1 MEIIRNYLESMFAQ
15 LPNTPEVLKAK
26 QELRQMMEDKYS
38 ELIAEGKTDNEAV
51 GIVISEFGNLD
62 ELAEEL
68 GISRFILPE
77 DKVVNR
83 IITMEEARDYMND
96 IQKRAFL
103 LALGVFFCI
112 ISVMGPIIGGQFHGD
127 TRLPVAL
134 GVGFMF
140 ASAAVGVGLI
150 VFGAMLMKRWSF
162 LNYEPCSIRMDT
174 MDYVQSQ
181 IDSIRISHA
190 LMITIGVVL
199 CIASIIPVCIAG
211 AYNVGALQQ
220 GIAASMI
227 FLLTG
232 IGVFLIVASSVRH
245 SGFNRL
251 LTVNEKGTIGAA
263 YGAYAR
269 DDIRYESDFLNHWM
283 PVYWPTVTCIY
294 LIISFLT
301 FHWWS
306 TWIIWP
312 VAAIIHKLIGYLMGE
327 RNRNGL

>member
-15 LPNTPEVLKAK
+15 LPNTPEVIKAK

-38 ELIAEGKTDNEAV
+38 ELIAEGKADNEAI

-62 ELAEEL
+62 EIAEEL
-68 GISRFILPE
+68 GISRYILPE
-77 DKVVNR
+77 DTVATR
-83 IITMEEARDYMND
+83 TITMEEARDYMND
-96 IQKRAFL
+96 VQKRAFL

-112 ISVMGPIIGGQFHGD
+112 ISVMGPIIGD
-127 TRLPVAL
+127 TFEFRTQLPTAL
-134 GVGFMF
+134 GIGFMF

-162 LNYEPCSIRMDT
+162 LNYEPCTIRMDT
-174 MDYVQSQ
+174 MEYVRSR

-190 LMITIGVVL
+190 LMITIGIVL
-199 CIASIIPVCIAG
+199 CIVSVIPVSVAG
-211 AYNVGALQQ
+211 TFNVSKVPQE
-220 GIAASMI
+220 IAAAMI

-245 SGFNRL
+245 AGFNRL

-263 YGAYAR
+263 YGAYDR

-312 VAAIIHKLIGYLMGE
+312 VAAIIHKLIGYLLGE
-327 RNRNGL
+327 KKGTGL